1 MLIYSKLTLGVN
13 MSEILGNDYQNNN
26 VPEIYFSESIPEYKR
41 EVLQKL
47 AEVVNRNKPELV
59 EEIHAF
65 IEAQNKD
72 ADIEISYDS
81 NTEHTIDSDSIVLS
95 LIDEM
100 RGIKNKP
107 LNQESES
114 INNNLEEKRK
124 TIARKIRL
132 RGFEIYLELSQNYKN
147 FENIQDYPSAS

>member
-114 INNNLEEKRK
+114 IKNNLEEQRK
-124 TIARKIRL
+124 TVARKIRL
-132 RGFEIYLELSQNYKN
+132 RGFEFYLELSLIY
-147 FENIQDYPSAS
+147 